1 MSFVTKLRDMHI
13 FMKEQELVPHTNH
26 RNFLVGQFIC
36 NRTEQFV
43 KFTITSAP
51 LSLILDRI
59 NDIEGMN
66 FGEIAILNRTDFNA
80 SGRLSLAAETK
91 FTDSK

>member
-13 FMKEQELVPHTNH
+13 FMKEQELVPHTDH

-43 KFTITSAP
+43 KIHDDISTAV
-51 LSLILDRI
+51 LDI
-59 NDIEGMN
+59 GPDQ
-66 FGEIAILNRTDFNA
+66 
-80 SGRLSLAAETK
+80 
-91 FTDSK
+91 